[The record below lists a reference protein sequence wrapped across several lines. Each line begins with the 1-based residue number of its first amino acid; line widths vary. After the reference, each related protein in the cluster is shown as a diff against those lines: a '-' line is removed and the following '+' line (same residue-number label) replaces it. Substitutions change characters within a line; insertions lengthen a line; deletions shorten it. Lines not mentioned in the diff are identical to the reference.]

1 MFPCQFYE
9 KRVSARERNT
19 KLLLETS
26 TCRIDYIQKLS
37 LAEMA
42 PVRDSSSY
50 NKEIE
55 PMSKHQV

>member
-1 MFPCQFYE
+1 MIVIE
-9 KRVSARERNT
+9 RVIDIVPT
-19 KLLLETS
+19 ETA

-37 LAEMA
+37 LAEMV
-42 PVRDSSSY
+42 PVRDSFSY